1 MASRYVVQTGSVA
14 LTAATAKT
22 LINLVAGA
30 AESIR
35 ALTEIALSLDAGG
48 LVLLELC
55 ESTQATAGTSSS
67 GTIKQVGGFVG
78 GNTTSPAQVAAQINY
93 TAEPTV
99 LVALKSWWFNGPG
112 PFVLQAPLGREVQSL
127 VSGASAYKALALR
140 ATAVAG
146 VNARAY
152 VEWE

>member
-1 MASRYVVQTGSVA
+1 MSSRYVVHTGSVA

-22 LINLVAGA
+22 LINLIAGA
-30 AESIR
+30 SESIR

-55 ESTQATAGTSSS
+55 ESTQATAGTSTT
-67 GTIKQVGGFVG
+67 GTNKQVGGFVA
-78 GNTTSPAQVAAQINY
+78 GNTTAPAQVTTAINY

-127 VSGASAYKALALR
+127 VSGATAYKALALR
-140 ATAVAG
+140 ATATASC
-146 VNARAY
+146 NARAY
-152 VEWE
+152 AEWE